1 VEFVTVTTAKP
12 RVSLSGTVIGLR
24 SAQKENMPMPLV
36 KRALALAAI
45 LLIALAIPTF
55 AQDGGGGARPQQPAA
70 TVASGELVKVDTS
83 AKTITI
89 KTESDPEMVFSYTDA
104 TKVTGTKEVAGLATM
119 TGSSLTIRYT
129 KMGEKNVATEIAV
142 QPKKS

>member
-1 VEFVTVTTAKP
+1 
-12 RVSLSGTVIGLR
+12 VSLSGTVIGLR

-45 LLIALAIPTF
+45 LLIALAIPIL

-89 KTESDPEMVFSYTDA
+89 KTESDPEMLFSYTDA
-104 TKVTGTKEVAGLATM
+104 TKVTGADKGVAGLATM

-129 KMGEKNVATEIAV
+129 KKGQDNVATEIQV

>member
-1 VEFVTVTTAKP
+1 
-12 RVSLSGTVIGLR
+12 VSLSGTVIGQR
-24 SAQKENMPMPLV
+24 SAQKESMPMPLV
-36 KRALALAAI
+36 KRALALTVV
-45 LLIALAIPTF
+45 LLIALAIPIF
-55 AQDGGGGARPQQPAA
+55 AQDSGGARQQQPAA
-70 TVASGELVKVDTS
+70 SVASGELEKVDTS

-89 KTESDPEMVFSYTDA
+89 KTESDPEMLFSYTDA